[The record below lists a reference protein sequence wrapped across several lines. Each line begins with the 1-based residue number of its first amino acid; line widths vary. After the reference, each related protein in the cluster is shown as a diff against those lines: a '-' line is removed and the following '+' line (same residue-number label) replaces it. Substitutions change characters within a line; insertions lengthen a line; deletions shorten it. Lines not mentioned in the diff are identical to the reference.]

1 MEFNILTLF
10 PEMFETLKYSIIGKA
25 IENGIIKLNII
36 DIRDFSR
43 DKHKKVD
50 DFIGNYIS
58 LSIRGASFKLGTY
71 ISKEKPEKK
80 SAHCGLSCEEM
91 EVPLII
97 IQ

>member
-43 DKHKKVD
+43 DKHKN
-50 DFIGNYIS
+50 G
-58 LSIRGASFKLGTY
+58 G
-71 ISKEKPEKK
+71 
-80 SAHCGLSCEEM
+80 
-91 EVPLII
+91 
-97 IQ
+97 